1 MVQDNIYSAE
11 DGHFI
16 GRRTVRVCN
25 DDMYVILE
33 GMEFECMLN
42 EENNKFEV

>member
-1 MVQDNIYSAE
+1 MTQDNIYSAE

-16 GRRTVRVCN
+16 ARRTIHVN
-25 DDMYVILE
+25 EDSMYVILE
-33 GMEFECMLN
+33 GKPFECMLN